1 MDDPTVAI
9 VGGGPAGLM
18 AAEALRSQGLCTAVY
33 DQMPTV
39 GRKFLMAG
47 RGGLNLTHSE
57 PLDRFV
63 ERYGPA
69 RPRLEPLLRD
79 FGPADLREWA
89 LGLGVETFVGTSG
102 RVFPAE
108 MKAAPLLRRW
118 VNRLRRQ
125 GVLFQ
130 NPYRLVGWNGALELE
145 FETPQGRRSVAPRA
159 VVLATGGASWMRLG
173 SDGAWVRLL
182 TARGVGVAPLRP
194 ANCGFEVPW
203 SAHFRQRFS
212 GAPVKS
218 VAAGL
223 PDGPLRKGEFVVTGS
238 GVEGSLIYAFSA
250 ALRDALEQSGQA
262 QLVLDLV
269 PERDLERLARD
280 LARPRGARS
289 LAEHLR
295 RRAGLEGVKAGL
307 LRELASPEELTDPAR
322 LAARIKSLSLR
333 PVATRPLDEA
343 LSTAGGVLLE
353 DLDERLMLRA
363 FPGVFCAGEMLDWE
377 APTGGYLLTAC
388 LSTGRAAGLG
398 AAGWL
403 TGERALTNP

>member
-1 MDDPTVAI
+1 
-9 VGGGPAGLM
+9 
-18 AAEALRSQGLCTAVY
+18 
-33 DQMPTV
+33 MPP
-39 GRKFLMAG
+39 GRIDSW
-47 RGGLNLTHSE
+47 R
-57 PLDRFV
+57 
-63 ERYGPA
+63 
-69 RPRLEPLLRD
+69 
-79 FGPADLREWA
+79 
-89 LGLGVETFVGTSG
+89 
-102 RVFPAE
+102 
-108 MKAAPLLRRW
+108 AP
-118 VNRLRRQ
+118 
-125 GVLFQ
+125 
-130 NPYRLVGWNGALELE
+130 
-145 FETPQGRRSVAPRA
+145 
-159 VVLATGGASWMRLG
+159 
-173 SDGAWVRLL
+173 
-182 TARGVGVAPLRP
+182 
-194 ANCGFEVPW
+194 
-203 SAHFRQRFS
+203 FRQRFS